1 MTTRK
6 SNKKEKA
13 IKKRSKE
20 FVTKIKQKRIKS
32 ITLQGAIQK
41 KQYGH
46 RYIGK
51 NINLIV
57 HKNLFYILGA
67 PKKISYFGLT
77 NNIFVSCICLRSIC
91 DKTLKTWAMYDYRI
105 ISSKDYSK
113 FP

>member
-41 KQYGH
+41 EQYGL

-57 HKNLFYILGA
+57 HKSNFTFWVHQKLFRILGG
-67 PKKISYFGLT
+67 PITFLSRVY
-77 NNIFVSCICLRSIC
+77 V
-91 DKTLKTWAMYDYRI
+91 
-105 ISSKDYSK
+105 
-113 FP
+113 